1 MTKEQKDT
9 IFTRTIESEHRL
21 LRVIRNYGDN
31 DYRRSIEKQAA
42 VYYAL
47 YQIIKDLDLEK
58 EYSDWK
64 LNGEE

>member
-9 IFTRTIESEHRL
+9 IFMRTIESEHRL

-42 VYYAL
+42 VYYNL
-47 YQIIKDLDLEK
+47 YQIIKNLDLEE
-58 EYSDWK
+58 EYAEWR